1 MAKVVRE
8 MGPLVNQEP
17 TVAPA
22 AVNDISISIVDR
34 GGPIM
39 VRGMVKVSNNTGATR
54 NYNAALRKNG
64 VQVASTVQEAEVATL
79 LQEQIFVEQF
89 DPAAAV
95 GDVWTLEINTDT
107 QNAANLVLGSRSW
120 LSIEA
125 YAPDGA
131 VCAGV
136 RLTP

>member
-8 MGPLVNQEP
+8 IGPLANQEP

-22 AVNDISISIVDR
+22 AVNDIGISIVDR
-34 GGPIM
+34 PGPIM

-64 VQVASTVQEAEVATL
+64 VQIAATVQEAEVATL
-79 LQEQIFVEQF
+79 LQEQIFVEHF
-89 DPAAAV
+89 DPAAVV
-95 GDVWTLEINTDT
+95 GDAYTLEINTDT
-107 QNAANLVLGSRSW
+107 QDAANLVLGLRSW

-125 YAPDGA
+125 FAPDGA

-136 RLTP
+136 RLAP